1 MAGSITR
8 ELAKSSE
15 PSQFWSVAHQHE
27 AQALGPLA
35 VKMTSAFSGQG
46 AVERYHKSNGL
57 HRDRYSNLKQPDTVA
72 AVCEIKAAQIFQ
84 RNKESQSKSKR
95 NVLDTSKDVFDEM
108 AAVRA
113 EREEAVRTLALAR
126 ACTDEDED
134 AEADLDSV
142 DVDEDAEYEA
152 FLGELYSPS
161 N

>member
-1 MAGSITR
+1 MLEAQ
-8 ELAKSSE
+8 
-15 PSQFWSVAHQHE
+15 QFQNFLWLVRLPGNLPNHLSPHSFGVLHISMK
-27 AQALGPLA
+27 QALGPLA

-72 AVCEIKAAQIFQ
+72 AKIKAAQIFQ
-84 RNKESQSKSKR
+84 RNKESQSKSKP
-95 NVLDTSKDVFDEM
+95 NVLDTSKDLFDEM

-134 AEADLDSV
+134 AEADL
-142 DVDEDAEYEA
+142 E
-152 FLGELYSPS
+152 FGRC
-161 N
+161 